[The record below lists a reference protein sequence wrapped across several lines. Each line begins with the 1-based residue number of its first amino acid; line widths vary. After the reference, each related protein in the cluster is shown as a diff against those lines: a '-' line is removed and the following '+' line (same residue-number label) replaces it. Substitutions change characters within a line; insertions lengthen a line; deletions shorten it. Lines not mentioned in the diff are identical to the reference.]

1 MGHQQSRFGVALV
14 AALGSA
20 LLISPTGPAPPMA
33 AGIGAACPSDVI
45 VLAEFSDVTPSDR
58 HARAIDCIAHWGL
71 DLGEQ
76 GAFAPNGAVTSH
88 DLSSALDQVR
98 ELVGVTGGTTLAF
111 SRFSSE
117 PSSADGAALTR
128 AQLARALIAFL
139 EETTGTHLPPR
150 PHGFV
155 DVDETAWT
163 VAAKMS
169 GTGIVPGLTGERFEP
184 TAEVSRAWFATFLA
198 RTLDHLVRLDLL
210 QVPAAP
216 AFEVPPG
223 RLPHLPLPEAPPY
236 SYRLD
241 VPLRDDGTPA
251 RFNPCSP
258 VRVVANFEAA
268 PEEAEASLRTALE
281 RISAAT
287 GTKWVFEG
295 PTDERLADA
304 FASRASF
311 QPARYGH
318 RWAPVLVNW
327 PDPWTEP
334 GVLGLAGSRM
344 IDGAEIVTGDVRVNP
359 ESGLSG
365 EALSEVLMHE
375 LAHVAGLGHVDDT
388 TQVMRHRLE
397 SGAVTTT
404 WGPGDLAALARVGR
418 GSGCFHSAP
427 PG

>member
-1 MGHQQSRFGVALV
+1 MGHQQRRFGVALV

-20 LLISPTGPAPPMA
+20 LLISPTGPAPPIA
-33 AGIGAACPSDVI
+33 AGISEACPSDVI

-71 DLGEQ
+71 ELGEH
-76 GAFAPNGAVTSH
+76 GAFAPDGAVTPH
-88 DLSSALDQVR
+88 DLSSALEQVR
-98 ELVGVTGGTTLAF
+98 ELVGVADRATLAY
-111 SRFSSE
+111 SRLSSDPAE
-117 PSSADGAALTR
+117 GSALTR
-128 AQLARALIAFL
+128 AQLARALVAFL
-139 EETTGTHLPPR
+139 EETTGTDLPPR

-163 VAAKMS
+163 VAAKMN
-169 GTGIVPGLTGERFEP
+169 GTGIVPGLTGDRFEP
-184 TAEVSRAWFATFLA
+184 AAQVSRAWFATFVA

-223 RLPHLPLPEAPPY
+223 RLPHLPLPEAPAH

-241 VPLRDDGTPA
+241 VPVRDDGTPA

-258 VRVVANFEAA
+258 VHVVANFEDA
-268 PEEAEASLRTALE
+268 PEAAQASLLTALD

-287 GTKWVFEG
+287 GTQWVFEG
-295 PTDERLADA
+295 PTDERLGDA
-304 FASRASF
+304 YASRASF
-311 QPARYGH
+311 QPARYAH

-327 PDPWTEP
+327 PEPWTEP
-334 GVLGLAGSRM
+334 AVLGLAGSRM
-344 IDGAEIVTGDVRVNP
+344 IDDAEIVTGDVRLNP
-359 ESGLSG
+359 ASGLSG
-365 EALSEVLMHE
+365 EALTEVLMHE

-388 TQVMRHRLE
+388 SQVMRHRLE
-397 SGAVTTT
+397 SGEVTTT
-404 WGPGDLAALARVGR
+404 WGHGDLAALARVGR